1 MRVYLV
7 SVDVGRTY
15 GGFQGGSRL
24 LVGAAK
30 RTDEVISSSSN
41 LRPSDNY
48 IEENNEPDVQ
58 FLREV
63 CFAHKMVIF
72 RTDTNVP
79 QLGEDDLVL

>member
-15 GGFQGGSRL
+15 GGFLVQGGSRL

-41 LRPSDNY
+41 LRASDNY

-63 CFAHKMVIF
+63 S
-72 RTDTNVP
+72 
-79 QLGEDDLVL
+79 QLRA